1 MQARLSRKLLV
12 LLSSSVL
19 LFGCSQEGAQ
29 ASRAAE
35 PAAAGQK
42 APEKAQSAPE
52 KAVNPDAAVLVD
64 FKTRIDDYMALH
76 NKLKKES
83 PALKETKEPAKIK
96 ASQDVLAMKIREARK
111 TAKQGDIFTLEIR
124 QLLRRLMYP
133 EVKGAAGAETK
144 AAITEEKHELKDVV
158 LKVNADY
165 PDSAPLMTVPPNI
178 LSALPKLPEDLE
190 YRFVS
195 RHMILIDTHA
205 NLIVDFIPNAIR

>member
-1 MQARLSRKLLV
+1 MRSRLSRDLVV

-19 LFGCSQEGAQ
+19 ILACSSPDA
-29 ASRAAE
+29 AKADPPAE
-35 PAAAGQK
+35 PAAAQG
-42 APEKAQSAPE
+42 APAKT
-52 KAVNPDAAVLVD
+52 VNPDAAVLVD

-76 NKLKKES
+76 NKLKKEA
-83 PALKETKEPAKIK
+83 PPLKETKEPAKIK

-111 TAKQGDIFTLEIR
+111 TAKQGEIFTLEIR

-133 EVKGAAGAETK
+133 EMTGAEGAEIK
-144 AAITEEKHELKDVV
+144 AAMNEEKHELKDVV

-165 PDSAPLMTVPPNI
+165 PDNAPLMTVPPNI
-178 LSALPKLPEDLE
+178 LAALPKLPEDLE
-190 YRFVS
+190 YRFVN